1 MQFHGFAINIDT
13 RVDSSKAINTFKVAK
28 QLFLNRR
35 KTILNNLVNYL
46 KNKDLAN
53 KLLED
58 LNINPLAR
66 PEQLKPE
73 IYLAISEY
81 LNKK

>member
-1 MQFHGFAINIDT
+1 MD
-13 RVDSSKAINTFKVAK
+13 RYS
-28 QLFLNRR
+28 
-35 KTILNNLVNYL
+35 ILNNLVNYL

-53 KLLED
+53 KVLED
-58 LNINPLAR
+58 LNIDPLFR

-81 LNKK
+81 LANK